1 MKKGVV
7 FCIIGLFL
15 LSGCSKKMPISLPS
29 HGVTQTQQEEIIND
43 ESQNKFN
50 SATVDNSL
58 VHKNGS
64 VYKKGAV
71 SSTGKYLGN
80 EGLSKSGFKNI
91 YFATDSYTVEPDQLK
106 RLMSDLP
113 KIKDATTQGKII
125 VEGNCD
131 EFGTDEYNHA
141 LGLKRAKAVKKL
153 LVSGGIDPNKIDIVS
168 YGESNPVC
176 TVNAPACHAKNR
188 RVEINKL

>member
-1 MKKGVV
+1 MKKFFIVCALGA
-7 FCIIGLFL
+7 LFF
-15 LSGCSKKMPISLPS
+15 SGCSKKMPVSLPP
-29 HGVTQTQQEEIIND
+29 HGVTQPQEISNANEVGINGQVGD
-43 ESQNKFN
+43 G
-50 SATVDNSL
+50 L

-71 SSTGKYLGN
+71 SANGKYLGN
-80 EGLSKSGFKNI
+80 EGLSKSGFKII
-91 YFATDSYTVEPDQLK
+91 YFAEDSYTVEPDQLK